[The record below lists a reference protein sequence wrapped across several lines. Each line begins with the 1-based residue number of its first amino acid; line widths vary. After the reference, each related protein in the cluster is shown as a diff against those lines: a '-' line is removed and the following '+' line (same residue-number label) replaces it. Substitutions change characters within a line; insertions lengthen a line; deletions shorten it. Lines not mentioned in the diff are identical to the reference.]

1 MSENQNKGND
11 IAVNEYGERIAP
23 KPEKSE
29 NTARNNASAN
39 NRSYS
44 RYQKPF
50 RRPALPPKG
59 VSAAAFGRQQAENAN
74 NNNNNDVRSDLN
86 GLVERKY

>member
-1 MSENQNKGND
+1 MRYLKLSENQNKGND

-39 NRSYS
+39 YSSYIIIPFFQRHMQQIHWIKLQS
-44 RYQKPF
+44 RT
-50 RRPALPPKG
+50 
-59 VSAAAFGRQQAENAN
+59 
-74 NNNNNDVRSDLN
+74 
-86 GLVERKY
+86 

>member
-1 MSENQNKGND
+1 MRYLKLSENQNKGND

-59 VSAAAFGRQQAENAN
+59 FPPQLSAGSRLKMQTIITIM
-74 NNNNNDVRSDLN
+74 
-86 GLVERKY
+86 